1 MSPPLVLS
9 YSSGEPASSFFKIPI
24 DSSEVVNYNSI
35 INHRFHLKGEVQM
48 TEMPRKTIS
57 LPPELENAVYELR
70 KSEKYCKCSFSEIL
84 RVMIR
89 RGLDAEQAEGKG

>member
-1 MSPPLVLS
+1 
-9 YSSGEPASSFFKIPI
+9 
-24 DSSEVVNYNSI
+24 
-35 INHRFHLKGEVQM
+35 M

-89 RGLDAEQAEGKG
+89 RGLDAGGREGVRGWTPRKTKKPRGTGLL

>member
-1 MSPPLVLS
+1 M
-9 YSSGEPASSFFKIPI
+9 
-24 DSSEVVNYNSI
+24 
-35 INHRFHLKGEVQM
+35 KGEVQM

-89 RGLDAEQAEGKG
+89 RGLDAEQAEGKNTP